1 MQRLSLHRAGDKDG
15 DGRCLLSHNK
25 THTKRLTDDKCAARH
40 TDSPPCCQDHNNCH
54 PASTDLDPPKLAR
67 LPDERNLEDRHKLA
81 SRCLEQM
88 NPKMCQ
94 LIHWKWK
101 TGNMQRKEFRCGEVW
116 AMCLP
121 WGAEVSERLLVVVV
135 THGWLR
141 PLASLL
147 SLLHLFAHTHSYSTA
162 SASHNREKCEDKQTQ
177 RMRNLS

>member
-1 MQRLSLHRAGDKDG
+1 MCSSAH
-15 DGRCLLSHNK
+15 
-25 THTKRLTDDKCAARH
+25 RH
-40 TDSPPCCQDHNNCH
+40 TDSPPCSQDHNNCH